1 MNIVVLGS
9 YFSFSSGEGVARTV
23 CDYVVDGVSRIVFCF
38 ENRAA
43 VAITEVLPFRLVDG
57 NEGFSIGAGAC
68 FANQCFV
75 RNIT

>member
-1 MNIVVLGS
+1 MNVVVLDS
-9 YFSFSSGEGVARTV
+9 CFSLSSGEGVARTV

-38 ENRAA
+38 GNRAA
-43 VAITEVLPFRLVDG
+43 VAISEVLPFRLVDG

-75 RNIT
+75 CNIT